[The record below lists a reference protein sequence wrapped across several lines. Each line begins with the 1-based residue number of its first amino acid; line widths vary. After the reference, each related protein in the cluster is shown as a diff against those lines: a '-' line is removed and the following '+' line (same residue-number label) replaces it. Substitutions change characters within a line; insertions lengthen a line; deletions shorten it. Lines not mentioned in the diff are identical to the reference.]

1 MKHTGSQVLIIKM
14 LQHSWKPQP
23 TAQKLPCAWIYL
35 FSGRTQSAK
44 PLEMATVLKRPTCLQ
59 PEPFYK
65 GKNANNHPQIL
76 GDYSAISLDAQMDP
90 FGTSVG
96 QTMKSQGEQSRQN
109 LDCNTPQNMVLG
121 LLSVTASP
129 TRWDIHLGFPAVSHR
144 PNCVG
149 TLSNSANVQEPSA
162 DLDKQRPEHRSCNSL
177 ATTALKRAVPEN
189 LLSDATFEDK
199 TLPYRSPQQPLPL
212 FPDCSFRM
220 NSSGCGAALEPQ
232 PALLY
237 GVWCPTLRNHS
248 QGLRDPVSPQPCTDL
263 PAGA

>member
-1 MKHTGSQVLIIKM
+1 
-14 LQHSWKPQP
+14 
-23 TAQKLPCAWIYL
+23 
-35 FSGRTQSAK
+35 
-44 PLEMATVLKRPTCLQ
+44 MATVLKRPTCLQ

-109 LDCNTPQNMVLG
+109 LDCSTPQNMVLG

>member
-1 MKHTGSQVLIIKM
+1 MLIIKM

-76 GDYSAISLDAQMDP
+76 GDYSAISLYAQMDP

-109 LDCNTPQNMVLG
+109 LDCSTPQNMVLG

-189 LLSDATFEDK
+189 LLSNTTFEDK